1 LVKGQ
6 SKRPNPNKVAED
18 EGSAKDP
25 ASDNGGSSNEEEK
38 EEPKVTLSKKAKGK
52 EVTSKVPSE

>member
-1 LVKGQ
+1 VKGQ
-6 SKRPNPNKVAED
+6 SKRPNPNKVVEY

-25 ASDNGGSSNEEEK
+25 ASDNGGSGNEEEK
-38 EEPKVTLSKKAKGK
+38 EEPKVALSKKAKGK